1 MFEETKKAWDIITNP
16 GKATATMSMGEAL
29 GFYYRASILP
39 VIVAIIVGFVVGYL
53 AGNLLG
59 SVFGSL
65 GALLSS
71 GTGAAVGLLVAV
83 LAALYLLVLV
93 PVGMVIDAAIYQLF
107 AKVIFKMWEGAF
119 NKTFTAITYGMMPV
133 LLFFWLALI
142 PIVNLLL
149 IVVGLWSIAVFVIS
163 LSTQHK
169 VSAWRALGGVVLTWV
184 VVVAIMLAIEVV
196 AVVL

>member
-107 AKVIFKMWEGAF
+107 AKVIFKVWKGAF